1 MAQYDYRCKECRE
14 VFTIERS
21 MNAESTEC
29 SCEKCGSA
37 DVTRIWNAFIR
48 AGGTTPDVGQGTS
61 LRSHQTAAAA
71 GAVVHAPALHAEP
84 AKHLRNLLTFRVTC

>member
-1 MAQYDYRCKECRE
+1 MAQYDYRCKDCRE

-21 MNAESTEC
+21 MTAESTEC

-48 AGGTTPDVGQGTS
+48 AGGTTPDVGQGTKPS
-61 LRSHQTAAAA
+61 KSSN
-71 GAVVHAPALHAEP
+71 GGGGGCGSCSSSSCG
-84 AKHLRNLLTFRVTC
+84 TC